1 MPGPWKC
8 SVSVWWSD
16 YGAPRVK
23 RRFLKKRDW
32 VAMVETVDRSRE
44 MKLVGPVG
52 QAAQERYLGPV
63 WGRSWPVLGV
73 ALLVLT
79 EGMCVL
85 NEGA

>member
-1 MPGPWKC
+1 MPGPRKG
-8 SVSVWWSD
+8 SVGVWWSD

-32 VAMVETVDRSRE
+32 MAMADTIHKSRKME
-44 MKLVGPVG
+44 LVGPVG
-52 QAAQERYLGPV
+52 QAAQRRYLGPV

-85 NEGA
+85 KEGA